1 MPSGYALRICNAYA
15 KYICIC
21 VVYTECRRI
30 MKVTTKNIRFDE
42 NDLKILAAL
51 KSRLPGKT
59 ETEIMLTSLKM
70 YAVEVGAMTA

>member
-1 MPSGYALRICNAYA
+1 
-15 KYICIC
+15 
-21 VVYTECRRI
+21 